1 MHDPKL
7 LVLRCIVMG
16 QQTNFELWKFW
27 GWYVYVRFTFCMHAW
42 LFVLCWSAKPRYSFQ
57 NKKPFQKHYETGVC
71 IKHRTSNDFTLN
83 MIKARKNLFVK
94 QPEAFLKIRLA
105 HVLVKTFFAGARSW
119 SGQSL
124 MHWNDIK
131 KMQNPFIFSTI
142 ISQEIDI

>member
-1 MHDPKL
+1 
-7 LVLRCIVMG
+7 
-16 QQTNFELWKFW
+16 
-27 GWYVYVRFTFCMHAW
+27 
-42 LFVLCWSAKPRYSFQ
+42 
-57 NKKPFQKHYETGVC
+57 
-71 IKHRTSNDFTLN
+71 